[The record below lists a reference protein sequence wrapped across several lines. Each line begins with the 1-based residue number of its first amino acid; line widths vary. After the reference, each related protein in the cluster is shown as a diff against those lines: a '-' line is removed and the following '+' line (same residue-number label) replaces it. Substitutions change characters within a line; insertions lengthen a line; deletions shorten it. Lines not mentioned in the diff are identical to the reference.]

1 MEVTGDEAIS
11 GPILVFMLR
20 HGLEVSYNSSNGWL
34 VPVLGGYG
42 RVSVCYFAVMEDQL
56 RCMLIL
62 EPFGT

>member
-34 VPVLGGYG
+34 VPVLGGY
-42 RVSVCYFAVMEDQL
+42 
-56 RCMLIL
+56 
-62 EPFGT
+62 